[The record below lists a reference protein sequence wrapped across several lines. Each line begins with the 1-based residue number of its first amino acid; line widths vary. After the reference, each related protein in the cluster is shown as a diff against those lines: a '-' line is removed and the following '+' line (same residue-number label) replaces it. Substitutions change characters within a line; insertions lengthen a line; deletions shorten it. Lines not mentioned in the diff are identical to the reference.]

1 MNVSIELNQINRQ
14 VAIRNQ
20 TIRNQTMT
28 KNKTKICLYNFFSIN
43 EYQVCHKIQK
53 IPYYFNFYK
62 ILIDHDFIQV
72 GQLSEK
78 TLEKMETILKND
90 EKIVLFKYRDD
101 SKCVKFNDF
110 LFNLNTPNKF
120 IFHVL
125 ESYSYLLTSLVTL
138 NDNDICFFNLS
149 SENIVFDN
157 DCGDKPMLQNFST
170 SLQINKLNEKYITAV
185 IKKATEYTYKPLEVH
200 VLFYLIE
207 NDLNTISYS
216 FIEEITEV
224 FIQNL
229 SVLSLFSQNYK
240 DNYKKTCINSL
251 KQYINKSKNEIIC
264 EVLKYYNTWDNY
276 SLSLIYL
283 HIFGNI
289 TRVFSLK
296 DTLLNKLITEL
307 SKNIHPD
314 PLKRESLK
322 ETSTKYQNMYT
333 IFTDWSYIHSLTV
346 EQLQKLHQILSE

>member
-1 MNVSIELNQINRQ
+1 
-14 VAIRNQ
+14 
-20 TIRNQTMT
+20 
-28 KNKTKICLYNFFSIN
+28 
-43 EYQVCHKIQK
+43 
-53 IPYYFNFYK
+53 
-62 ILIDHDFIQV
+62 
-72 GQLSEK
+72 
-78 TLEKMETILKND
+78 
-90 EKIVLFKYRDD
+90 
-101 SKCVKFNDF
+101 
-110 LFNLNTPNKF
+110 
-120 IFHVL
+120 
-125 ESYSYLLTSLVTL
+125 
-138 NDNDICFFNLS
+138 
-149 SENIVFDN
+149 
-157 DCGDKPMLQNFST
+157 MLQNFTT
-170 SLQINKLNEKYITAV
+170 SLQINKLNEQYITTI
-185 IKKATEYTYKPLEVH
+185 IKNTTEYTYKPIEVH

-240 DNYKKTCINSL
+240 DNYKNTCINSL
-251 KQYINKSKNEIIC
+251 KQYINKPKNEIIC

-296 DTLLNKLITEL
+296 DTLIGKLITEL

-314 PLKRESLK
+314 PSKRESLK
-322 ETSTKYQNMYT
+322 ETSTKYKDMYT
-333 IFTDWSYIHSLTV
+333 IFTDWSYIDSLTV